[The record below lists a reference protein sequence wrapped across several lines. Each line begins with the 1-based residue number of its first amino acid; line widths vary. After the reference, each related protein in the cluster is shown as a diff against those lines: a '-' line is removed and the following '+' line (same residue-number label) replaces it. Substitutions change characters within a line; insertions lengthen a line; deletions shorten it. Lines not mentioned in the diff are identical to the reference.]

1 MDKGIDFLIAF
12 FSGRIDLSDTK
23 LVLSIVIPIYNAE
36 KYLEECLE
44 SVINQEVPFD
54 EYEIIC
60 IDDGSTDNSNLILE
74 KYNKQIDNLTVF
86 HQNNSGVSVARNRGL
101 ELAKGTYIWFV
112 DADDFISINAIELLL
127 QIIRE
132 DLFDRVVFSYYTT
145 FFTYKDY
152 VDNSMV
158 VNQLNARTTDGSVC
172 TSVYKKQFL
181 IYNCIMF
188 REGIDAGEDNLFNYE
203 LNKMNGKQKTIDDAL
218 YFYRV
223 NEYSV
228 TKSSAN
234 EKMLRSHLRCAEIA
248 KQYYDSES
256 KKELKTV
263 RFLHCELEYVMTLI
277 SRLTYE
283 RRKEYLQC
291 ILSGELLPFMGIKPV
306 LISIYTNIHSMHLK
320 IVCLLSKTKIFSWRI
335 KLWSKIW
342 NSKAKKKIEKKIKS
356 VIKQ

>member
-1 MDKGIDFLIAF
+1 M
-12 FSGRIDLSDTK
+12 SDTK
-23 LVLSIVIPIYNAE
+23 PVLSIIIPIYNAE
-36 KYLEECLE
+36 EYLEECLE

-60 IDDGSTDNSNLILE
+60 IDDGSTDNSNSILE
-74 KYNKQIDNLTVF
+74 KYNKIIDNLTVF
-86 HQNNSGVSVARNRGL
+86 YQNNNGVSSARNKGIK
-101 ELAKGTYIWFV
+101 LAKGDYIWFV
-112 DADDFISINAIELLL
+112 DADDFISKNAIELLL
-127 QIIRE
+127 PIIKE

-203 LNKMNGKQKTIDDAL
+203 LNKMNGQQQTIDDAI

-228 TKSSAN
+228 TKSSSN
-234 EKMLRSHLRCAEIA
+234 EKTLRSHLRCAEIA

>member
-1 MDKGIDFLIAF
+1 M
-12 FSGRIDLSDTK
+12 SDTK
-23 LVLSIVIPIYNAE
+23 PVLSIVIPIYNAE
-36 KYLEECLE
+36 EYLEECLE

-60 IDDGSTDNSNLILE
+60 IDDGSTDNSNSILE
-74 KYNKQIDNLTVF
+74 KYNKIIDNLTVF
-86 HQNNSGVSVARNRGL
+86 YQNNNGVSSARNKGIK
-101 ELAKGTYIWFV
+101 LAKGDYIWFV
-112 DADDFISINAIELLL
+112 DADDFISKNAIELLL

-152 VDNSMV
+152 VGNSMV

-203 LNKMNGKQKTIDDAL
+203 LNKMNGKQKTIDDAI

-228 TKSSAN
+228 TKSSSN
-234 EKMLRSHLRCAEIA
+234 EKTLRSHLRCAEIV

-256 KKELKTV
+256 QKELKTV

-291 ILSGELLPFMGIKPV
+291 ILLGELLPFMGIKPV

>member
-1 MDKGIDFLIAF
+1 M
-12 FSGRIDLSDTK
+12 SDTK
-23 LVLSIVIPIYNAE
+23 PVLSIVIPIYNAE
-36 KYLEECLE
+36 EYLEECLE

-181 IYNCIMF
+181 IENSILF
-188 REGIDAGEDNLFNYE
+188 REGINAGEDNLFNYE
-203 LNKMNGKQKTIDDAL
+203 FNKMNGKQKTIDDAL
-218 YFYRV
+218 YF
-223 NEYSV
+223 S
-228 TKSSAN
+228 KSSAN
-234 EKMLRSHLRCAEIA
+234 ERILRSHLSCAEIA

-263 RFLHCELEYVMTLI
+263 RLLHCELEYVMTLI

-291 ILSGELLPFMGIKPV
+291 ILLGELLPFMGIKPV

>member
-1 MDKGIDFLIAF
+1 M
-12 FSGRIDLSDTK
+12 SDTK
-23 LVLSIVIPIYNAE
+23 PVLSIIIPIYNAE
-36 KYLEECLE
+36 EYLEECLE

-60 IDDGSTDNSNLILE
+60 IDDGSTDNSNSILE
-74 KYNKQIDNLTVF
+74 KYNKIIDNLTVF
-86 HQNNSGVSVARNRGL
+86 YQNNNGVSSARNKGIK
-101 ELAKGTYIWFV
+101 LAKGDYIWFV
-112 DADDFISINAIELLL
+112 DADDFISKNAIELLL
-127 QIIRE
+127 PIIKE

-152 VDNSMV
+152 VGNSMV

-203 LNKMNGKQKTIDDAL
+203 LNKMNGKQKTIDDAI

-228 TKSSAN
+228 TKSSSN
-234 EKMLRSHLRCAEIA
+234 EKTLRSHLRCAEIV

-291 ILSGELLPFMGIKPV
+291 ILLGELLPFMGIKPV

>member
-1 MDKGIDFLIAF
+1 M
-12 FSGRIDLSDTK
+12 SDTK
-23 LVLSIVIPIYNAE
+23 PVLSIVIPIYNAE
-36 KYLEECLE
+36 EYLEECLE

-60 IDDGSTDNSNLILE
+60 IDDGSTDNSNSILE
-74 KYNKQIDNLTVF
+74 KYNKIIDNLTVF
-86 HQNNSGVSVARNRGL
+86 YQNNNGVSSARNKGIK
-101 ELAKGTYIWFV
+101 LAKGDYIWFV
-112 DADDFISINAIELLL
+112 DADDFISKNAIELLL
-127 QIIRE
+127 PIIKE

-152 VDNSMV
+152 VGNSMV

-228 TKSSAN
+228 TKSSSN
-234 EKMLRSHLRCAEIA
+234 EKTLRSHLRCAEIV

-256 KKELKTV
+256 QKELKTV

-320 IVCLLSKTKIFSWRI
+320 IVCSLSKTKIFSWRI

>member
-1 MDKGIDFLIAF
+1 M
-12 FSGRIDLSDTK
+12 SDTK
-23 LVLSIVIPIYNAE
+23 PVLSIIIPIYNAE
-36 KYLEECLE
+36 EYLEECLE

-127 QIIRE
+127 HIIRE
-132 DLFDRVVFSYYTT
+132 GLFDRVVFGYYNTL
-145 FFTYKDY
+145 FTYKDY
-152 VDNSMV
+152 LSSPLI

-188 REGIDAGEDNLFNYE
+188 REGIDAGDNYE
-203 LNKMNGKQKTIDDAL
+203 LNKMNGKQKTIDDAI

-228 TKSSAN
+228 TKSSSN
-234 EKMLRSHLRCAEIA
+234 EKTLRSHLRCAEIV

-291 ILSGELLPFMGIKPV
+291 ILLGELLPFMGIKPV

>member
-1 MDKGIDFLIAF
+1 MFLFEGVNLI
-12 FSGRIDLSDTK
+12 DTK

-44 SVINQEVPFD
+44 SVINQEVLSGK
-54 EYEIIC
+54 YEIIC

-188 REGIDAGEDNLFNYE
+188 REGIDAGEDNLFN
-203 LNKMNGKQKTIDDAL
+203 
-218 YFYRV
+218 
-223 NEYSV
+223 
-228 TKSSAN
+228 
-234 EKMLRSHLRCAEIA
+234 
-248 KQYYDSES
+248 
-256 KKELKTV
+256 
-263 RFLHCELEYVMTLI
+263 
-277 SRLTYE
+277 
-283 RRKEYLQC
+283 
-291 ILSGELLPFMGIKPV
+291 
-306 LISIYTNIHSMHLK
+306 
-320 IVCLLSKTKIFSWRI
+320 
-335 KLWSKIW
+335 
-342 NSKAKKKIEKKIKS
+342 
-356 VIKQ
+356 

>member
-1 MDKGIDFLIAF
+1 M
-12 FSGRIDLSDTK
+12 SDTK
-23 LVLSIVIPIYNAE
+23 PVLSIVIPIYNAE

-60 IDDGSTDNSNLILE
+60 IDDGSTDNSNSILE
-74 KYNKQIDNLTVF
+74 KYNKIIDNLTVF
-86 HQNNSGVSVARNRGL
+86 FQNNNGVIAARNKGIK
-101 ELAKGTYIWFV
+101 LAKGDYIWFV
-112 DADDFISINAIELLL
+112 DADDYISKNAIELLL
-127 QIIRE
+127 PIIKE

-152 VDNSMV
+152 VGNSMV
-158 VNQLNARTTDGSVC
+158 VNQLNARTTDGSVW

-181 IYNCIMF
+181 IENSILF
-188 REGIDAGEDNLFNYE
+188 REGIDAGEDNLFNYDF
-203 LNKMNGKQKTIDDAL
+203 NKMNGKQKTIDDAL

-234 EKMLRSHLRCAEIA
+234 EKILRSHLRCAEIA
-248 KQYYDSES
+248 KQYYDSER
-256 KKELKTV
+256 KKEMKTV
-263 RFLHCELEYVMTLI
+263 RFLHCELEYAMTLI
-277 SRLTYE
+277 SKLSYE
-283 RRKEYLQC
+283 KRKEPLQC
-291 ILSGELLPFMGIKPV
+291 ILSDELLPFMGIKPV

>member
-1 MDKGIDFLIAF
+1 M
-12 FSGRIDLSDTK
+12 SDTK
-23 LVLSIVIPIYNAE
+23 PVLSIIIPIYNAE
-36 KYLEECLE
+36 EYLEECLE

-60 IDDGSTDNSNLILE
+60 IDDGSTDNSNSILE
-74 KYNKQIDNLTVF
+74 KYNKIIDNLTVF
-86 HQNNSGVSVARNRGL
+86 YQNNNGVSSARNKGIK
-101 ELAKGTYIWFV
+101 LAKGDYIWFV
-112 DADDFISINAIELLL
+112 DADDFISKNAIELLL
-127 QIIRE
+127 PIIKE

-203 LNKMNGKQKTIDDAL
+203 LNKMNGKQKTIDDAI

-228 TKSSAN
+228 TKSSSN
-234 EKMLRSHLRCAEIA
+234 EKTLRSHLRCAEIV

-256 KKELKTV
+256 QKELKTV
-263 RFLHCELEYVMTLI
+263 RFLHCELEYMMTLI

-291 ILSGELLPFMGIKPV
+291 ILLGELLPFMGIKPV

-320 IVCLLSKTKIFSWRI
+320 IVCSLSKTKIFSWRI

>member
-1 MDKGIDFLIAF
+1 MYTG
-12 FSGRIDLSDTK
+12 SELS
-23 LVLSIVIPIYNAE
+23 LSIIIPVYNTE
-36 KYLEECLE
+36 KHLEECLE
-44 SVINQEVPFD
+44 SVINQMVSSI

-60 IDDGSTDNSNLILE
+60 IDDGLTDNSGVIIDEYSKRISIL
-74 KYNKQIDNLTVF
+74 TAF
-86 HQNNSGVSVARNRGL
+86 HQDNSGVSSARNKGIKLARG
-101 ELAKGTYIWFV
+101 KYIWFV
-112 DADDFISINAIELLL
+112 DADDFISKNAIELLL
-127 QIIRE
+127 PIIKE

-152 VDNSMV
+152 VGNSMV

-181 IYNCIMF
+181 IENSILF
-188 REGIDAGEDNLFNYE
+188 REGINAGEDNLFNYE
-203 LNKMNGKQKTIDDAL
+203 FNKMNGKQKTIDDAL

-223 NEYSV
+223 NDYSV
-228 TKSSAN
+228 TKTSAK
-234 EKMLRSHLRCAEIA
+234 EEMLRSHLRCAEIA

-291 ILSGELLPFMGIKPV
+291 ILLGELLPFMGIKPV

-320 IVCLLSKTKIFSWRI
+320 TVCSLSKTKIFSWRI

-356 VIKQ
+356 VIKVLISPKQTKN